1 MVKDFHGK
9 IEALDYPLLNEAVNK
24 IKDNEMLGKLKDID
38 VGAINDNIKNLGA
51 NVDDM
56 KNKAEGLFKLF
67 Q

>member
-1 MVKDFHGK
+1 
-9 IEALDYPLLNEAVNK
+9 
-24 IKDNEMLGKLKDID
+24 MLGKLKDID